1 MSFFPA
7 IKNGVK
13 KITRLT
19 YNCAHLGNGIFGY
32 IIYIEIYWYWSVQGG
47 TVQHLV
53 VQGQYDMVMFGT
65 KWYWVSV
72 GLLCP
77 YILKIR
83 RFSGMSP

>member
-1 MSFFPA
+1 M
-7 IKNGVK
+7 
-13 KITRLT
+13 
-19 YNCAHLGNGIFGY
+19 FGY

-53 VQGQYDMVMFGT
+53 VQGQYNMVMFGR

-77 YILKIR
+77 YILKIQ
-83 RFSGMSP
+83 RFSGMSPWWENKQTGEQGKLELLSQWTMEG